1 MHRRILSLSLL
12 STLALT
18 GCHVTGGYRA
28 TVDAYVAAETRVQL
42 GMSPSQVAE
51 ILEPT
56 QRWLDNTERRRDE
69 RYLEGDST
77 VLIRYYRSGWQADGR
92 LTNDEY
98 TPYLF
103 RDGSLFAIG
112 WQRHRL
118 SEVEG

>member
-1 MHRRILSLSLL
+1 MRRPTLVLSLI
-12 STLALT
+12 STLALA
-18 GCHVTGGYRA
+18 GCHVTGDYAA
-28 TVDAYVAAETRVQL
+28 TVDAYVAAETRVTL

-77 VLIRYYRSGWQADGR
+77 VLIRYYRSGWQADGK
-92 LTNDEY
+92 LTDDEY

-103 RDGSLFAIG
+103 RDDTLVAIG
-112 WQRHRL
+112 WQLHRSAML
-118 SEVEG
+118 